1 MDTTYYIAA
10 YLGIAVAHVLLLVLM
25 SRRGH
30 LGDNEEVDKEDPVQ
44 RGNMILLVSLCWM
57 GLWPAF
63 VLIGLGG
70 LLEHYELHN
79 RLGIHRLKI
88 VPKWLGNLSKPYTPE
103 STLRK
108 LKKDY
113 SNG

>member
-1 MDTTYYIAA
+1 MDATDYIAA

-25 SRRGH
+25 SRRGV
-30 LGDNEEVDKEDPVQ
+30 LGDTEEVDKEDPVQ
-44 RGNMILLVSLCWM
+44 RGNFIILASLCWL
-57 GLWPAF
+57 GLWPLI
-63 VLIGLGG
+63 VLVGLGL
-70 LLEHYELHN
+70 LLEQYKLHE

-88 VPKWLGNLSKPYTPE
+88 VSKWLGNLSKPYTPQ

-113 SNG
+113 SK

>member
-10 YLGIAVAHVLLLVLM
+10 YLGIAVATVLLLVLM

-30 LGDNEEVDKEDPVQ
+30 LGDSEEVDKEDPVQ

-57 GLWPAF
+57 GLWPLF

-79 RLGIHRLKI
+79 RLGIRKLE
-88 VPKWLGNLSKPYTPE
+88 KWLGEFSKPYTPE

-113 SNG
+113 SK

>member
-25 SRRGH
+25 SRRGV
-30 LGDNEEVDKEDPVQ
+30 LGDTEEVDKENPVQ
-44 RGNMILLVSLCWM
+44 RGNVIILASLCWM
-57 GLWPAF
+57 GLWPLF
-63 VLIGLGG
+63 VLFALGG
-70 LLEHYELHN
+70 LIEHYELHN

-88 VPKWLGNLSKPYTPE
+88 VPKWLGNLSKPYTPQ

-113 SNG
+113 SQ

>member
-1 MDTTYYIAA
+1 MDIAYYISA
-10 YLGIAVAHVLLLVLM
+10 YLGIAVANVLLLVLM

-30 LGDNEEVDKEDPVQ
+30 LGDSEEVDKEDPVQ
-44 RGNMILLVSLCWM
+44 RGNFIMVASLCWM
-57 GLWPAF
+57 GLWPLF
-63 VLIGLGG
+63 VLFALGG
-70 LLEHYELHN
+70 LIEHYELHN

-88 VPKWLGNLSKPYTPE
+88 VPKWLGNLSKPYTPQ

-113 SNG
+113 SK

>member
-25 SRRGH
+25 SRRGV
-30 LGDNEEVDKEDPVQ
+30 LGDTEEVDKENPVQ
-44 RGNMILLVSLCWM
+44 RGNVIILASLCWM
-57 GLWPAF
+57 GLWPLFALLSLYYF
-63 VLIGLGG
+63 
-70 LLEHYELHN
+70 LEHYELHN
-79 RLGIHRLKI
+79 RLGIRKLEI

-108 LKKDY
+108 LQKDY
-113 SNG
+113 SQ

>member
-1 MDTTYYIAA
+1 MDATYYIAA

-30 LGDNEEVDKEDPVQ
+30 LGDNEEIDKEDPVQ
-44 RGNMILLVSLCWM
+44 RGNAILMVSLSWP
-57 GLWPAF
+57 GLWPLF
-63 VLIGLGG
+63 VLVGLGG
-70 LLEHYELHN
+70 LLEHYELHKS
-79 RLGIHRLKI
+79 LGIRKLEI

-108 LKKDY
+108 LQKDY
-113 SNG
+113 SK